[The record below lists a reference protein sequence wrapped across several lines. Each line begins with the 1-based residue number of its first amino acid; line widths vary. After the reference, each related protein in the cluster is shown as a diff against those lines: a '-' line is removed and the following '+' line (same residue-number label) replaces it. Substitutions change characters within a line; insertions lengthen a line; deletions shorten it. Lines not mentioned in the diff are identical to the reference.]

1 MSEVNALK
9 TLRET
14 TLAHLAQSDY
24 EKILKAVEVGGI
36 ESLTGTAAMVVK
48 SAVLKHGAHDQSSH
62 NPKKGGGG
70 AGGGGGSAGETGSDK
85 LDLMN
90 QEIAAAKEDVANRIK
105 GAESTLGRNRPSSLR
120 PQDAQAEQRVEGTIK
135 GYKDAGALIGKPM
148 ELSKLKSEMV
158 RAKKDIRTPSYYM
171 RPDNAFVDGYADA
184 VIDVQRAYGNLQQEG
199 YRFADVKSPAFPMG
213 TYGESFGD

>member
-24 EKILKAVEVGGI
+24 EKILKAVELGGI
-36 ESLTGTAAMVVK
+36 ESLTGTASMIVK

-70 AGGGGGSAGETGSDK
+70 AGSGGGGATSNQSHMGEAITD
-85 LDLMN
+85 
-90 QEIAAAKEDVANRIK
+90 AKEDIANRIS
-105 GAESTLGRNRPSSLR
+105 GAARTLEGNK
-120 PQDAQAEQRVEGTIK
+120 QGENAQERIKGTIK
-135 GYKDAGALIGKPM
+135 GYKDSSALIGKPN
-148 ELSKLKSEMV
+148 ELYKLKTKMV
-158 RAKKDIRTPSYYM
+158 GAKKDVMLPSNSQ
-171 RPDNAFVDGYADA
+171 PDKAYVNGYADA
-184 VIDVQRAYGNLQQEG
+184 VIQVHSNYGNLVEEG
-199 YRFADVKSPAFPMG
+199 YRFADIKSPAFPMG

>member
-36 ESLTGTAAMVVK
+36 ESLTGTALMIVK

-70 AGGGGGSAGETGSDK
+70 GGAGSGGSSGTSSAAADAKAYSEKTDK
-85 LDLMN
+85 L
-90 QEIAAAKEDVANRIK
+90 
-105 GAESTLGRNRPSSLR
+105 RNRLYS
-120 PQDAQAEQRVEGTIK
+120 AEQQLEGAKRAAGQKNAPAYQRELDRKVLDAERVLSQARMGLHNHQKT
-135 GYKDAGALIGKPM
+135 KPR
-148 ELSKLKSEMV
+148 V
-158 RAKKDIRTPSYYM
+158 ADI
-171 RPDNAFVDGYADA
+171 
-184 VIDVQRAYGNLQQEG
+184 
-199 YRFADVKSPAFPMG
+199 KSPAFPMG